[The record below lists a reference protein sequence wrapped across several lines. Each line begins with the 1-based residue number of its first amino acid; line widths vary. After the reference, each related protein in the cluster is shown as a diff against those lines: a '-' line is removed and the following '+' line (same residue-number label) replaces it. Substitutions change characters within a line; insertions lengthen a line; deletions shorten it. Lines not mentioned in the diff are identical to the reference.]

1 MDFTIPQEEPVSSA
15 IKRFTAFNIGALV
28 TTDESGKIAGVFT
41 ERDYIKKVAIQGKSS
56 EDFLIK
62 DVQTNSASL
71 VTAKLQDS
79 VDECMEKMLENNI
92 RHLPLLDDEGHVV
105 GILSVKDLI
114 KEMMAE
120 REGTIQMLE
129 NFASGKGG
137 TVEYV

>member
-1 MDFTIPQEEPVSSA
+1 
-15 IKRFTAFNIGALV
+15 
-28 TTDESGKIAGVFT
+28 
-41 ERDYIKKVAIQGKSS
+41 
-56 EDFLIK
+56 
-62 DVQTNSASL
+62 
-71 VTAKLQDS
+71 
-79 VDECMEKMLENNI
+79 MLENNI